1 MMLSLMGTASGG
13 DSLSPAVESTV
24 SAEERF
30 YAEQQEKLVREYRE
44 CTGDTAA
51 VTLEEIVRWR
61 TRLYET
67 VETPAYQRAL
77 RSYQAHTGAGT
88 DAMPCKVLQ
97 WQRRQRQQIE
107 ETETKLVSA
116 MHDKVERYADTLLYR
131 SEFANSGASPFDIA
145 DIPLGI
151 SATSLKLGLSQ
162 RYADGSVTETN
173 SSILVEGVHI
183 DSRPFA
189 VTFLLDSTDRYA
201 GYQIDGTRFPP
212 DSLDGPVRS
221 EARHLLRW
229 LRHRAGPPRQE
240 YRIGLFDIKADRLAP
255 YARWASARR
264 QATVG
269 IAASHHHFFARARVL
284 ARPGA
289 DDDRHTGHQ
298 TQSIPEKNDT
308 TP

>member
-1 MMLSLMGTASGG
+1 
-13 DSLSPAVESTV
+13 
-24 SAEERF
+24 
-30 YAEQQEKLVREYRE
+30 
-44 CTGDTAA
+44 
-51 VTLEEIVRWR
+51 
-61 TRLYET
+61 
-67 VETPAYQRAL
+67 
-77 RSYQAHTGAGT
+77 
-88 DAMPCKVLQ
+88 VLQ

-116 MHDKVERYADTLLYR
+116 MHDKVERYADTLQYR
-131 SEFANSGASPFDIA
+131 TELADSSASPFDIA
-145 DIPLGI
+145 DIPLGV

-162 RYADGSVTETN
+162 RYADASVTET
-173 SSILVEGVHI
+173 SSSVLVEGVRI

-212 DSLDGPVRS
+212 DSLDGAVRS

-229 LRHRAGPPRQE
+229 LRHRAGPPHRE
-240 YRIGLFDIKADRLAP
+240 YRIGLFDVKADRLAP

-269 IAASHHHFFARARVL
+269 IAASHQHFFARAQVL
-284 ARPGA
+284 VSPGPEPDARKPG
-289 DDDRHTGHQ
+289 DDRHTGHE
-298 TQSIPEKNDT
+298 TQSHPEHYDT